1 MGGRYGCLGERIKD
15 ISSHPATRGV
25 VNALAEWHKH
35 KALARTALARL
46 DAWQAKQVDYTP
58 TNPFA
63 PPPGL
68 SSGGRHEREKG

>member
-46 DAWQAKQVDYTP
+46 DDWQAKQVDYTP

-63 PPPGL
+63 PPPGP